1 MRDVA
6 VSPAPAAR
14 KRSDRRARFDFGR
27 NARFFNSRASSPPSI
42 ARRPDPAFPPV
53 SREPDCFPESAPG
66 SARHA
71 YRGLNTHLD
80 LGRLEGR
87 DGAGESGGNAG
98 HFCSCFFVL
107 KEGEVCRNGARDAPN
122 AHFIGAQL
130 IHGRVGR
137 RTTVSANR
145 RARKNPVEQ
154 IYWRPGFYSR
164 GSLTVVARWL
174 YGYPV
179 LNKRRIARFPKSQT
193 RLDPSAVTIGSA
205 NTGFVEIRSRLGDR
219 DRDLVWAFG
228 LSMGDF
234 TRQPGTRNC
243 PLHLPMPR
251 SSQKIFIPAV

>member
-14 KRSDRRARFDFGR
+14 KWSDRRARFDFGR

-42 ARRPDPAFPPV
+42 ARRPIPAFPPV

-122 AHFIGAQL
+122 APFIGAQL

-154 IYWRPGFYSR
+154 FYWCPGFYSAGVSPLPR
-164 GSLTVVARWL
+164 YGSMGIQSQKQT
-174 YGYPV
+174 PD
-179 LNKRRIARFPKSQT
+179 ARFPKS
-193 RLDPSAVTIGSA
+193 
-205 NTGFVEIRSRLGDR
+205 
-219 DRDLVWAFG
+219 
-228 LSMGDF
+228 
-234 TRQPGTRNC
+234 
-243 PLHLPMPR
+243 
-251 SSQKIFIPAV
+251 

>member
-14 KRSDRRARFDFGR
+14 KWSDRRARFDFGR

-42 ARRPDPAFPPV
+42 ARRPIPAFPPV
-53 SREPDCFPESAPG
+53 PREPDCFPESAPG

-122 AHFIGAQL
+122 APFIGAQL

-145 RARKNPVEQ
+145 RREKIQLSKSIGARDFIQRESHRCRDMAL
-154 IYWRPGFYSR
+154 WLS
-164 GSLTVVARWL
+164 SLK
-174 YGYPV
+174 
-179 LNKRRIARFPKSQT
+179 NKRRMPDFPNRSLT
-193 RLDPSAVTIGSA
+193 SIHRPLHWLSAS
-205 NTGFVEIRSRLGDR
+205 TGFVEIRSRLGDR
-219 DRDLVWAFG
+219 EEIWYGHLV
-228 LSMGDF
+228 
-234 TRQPGTRNC
+234 
-243 PLHLPMPR
+243 
-251 SSQKIFIPAV
+251 

>member
-14 KRSDRRARFDFGR
+14 KWSDRRARFDFGR
-27 NARFFNSRASSPPSI
+27 NARFFNPRASSQPAI
-42 ARRPDPAFPPV
+42 ARRPIPAFPPV

-122 AHFIGAQL
+122 APFIGAQL
-130 IHGRVGR
+130 MHGRVGR

-164 GSLTVVARWL
+164 GSLTVVAIWL

-179 LNKRRIARFPKSQT
+179 SKTNAGCPISQIADSPRPLRLALRVPVLWKYDPGWEIEQRFGMGIWS
-193 RLDPSAVTIGSA
+193 
-205 NTGFVEIRSRLGDR
+205 
-219 DRDLVWAFG
+219 
-228 LSMGDF
+228 SMGDF

>member
-14 KRSDRRARFDFGR
+14 KWSDRRARFDFGR

-42 ARRPDPAFPPV
+42 ARRPIPAFPPV

-122 AHFIGAQL
+122 APFIGAQL

-154 IYWRPGFYSR
+154 IYWRPGFYSEGVSPLSR
-164 GSLTVVARWL
+164 YGSMVIQSQKQT
-174 YGYPV
+174 PD
-179 LNKRRIARFPKSQT
+179 ARFPKSQSHF
-193 RLDPSAVTIGSA
+193 DPSAVTLALRVPVLWKYDPGW
-205 NTGFVEIRSRLGDR
+205 EIEKR
-219 DRDLVWAFG
+219 FG
-228 LSMGDF
+228 MGIWSSMGDF

>member
-1 MRDVA
+1 MVA
-6 VSPAPAAR
+6 G
-14 KRSDRRARFDFGR
+14 KRTDGRA
-27 NARFFNSRASSPPSI
+27 
-42 ARRPDPAFPPV
+42 
-53 SREPDCFPESAPG
+53 
-66 SARHA
+66 
-71 YRGLNTHLD
+71 NTHLD

-122 AHFIGAQL
+122 APFIGAQL

-179 LNKRRIARFPKSQT
+179 LNNAGSPDFPNRRLASIHRPL
-193 RLDPSAVTIGSA
+193 RLALRIPVLWKYDPGW
-205 NTGFVEIRSRLGDR
+205 EIETEIWYGH
-219 DRDLVWAFG
+219 LV
-228 LSMGDF
+228 
-234 TRQPGTRNC
+234 
-243 PLHLPMPR
+243 
-251 SSQKIFIPAV
+251 

>member
-14 KRSDRRARFDFGR
+14 KWSDRRARFDFGR

-42 ARRPDPAFPPV
+42 ARRPIPAFPPV

-66 SARHA
+66 TARHA

-122 AHFIGAQL
+122 APFIGAQL

-179 LNKRRIARFPKSQT
+179 LNNAGSPDFPNRRLASIHRPL
-193 RLDPSAVTIGSA
+193 RLALRIPVLWKYDPGW
-205 NTGFVEIRSRLGDR
+205 EIETEIWYGH
-219 DRDLVWAFG
+219 LV
-228 LSMGDF
+228 
-234 TRQPGTRNC
+234 
-243 PLHLPMPR
+243 
-251 SSQKIFIPAV
+251 

>member
-1 MRDVA
+1 MSRVDARRRGIPRTGSTETVRQACTIRLWAKRALFQLARVFPA
-6 VSPAPAAR
+6 V
-14 KRSDRRARFDFGR
+14 D
-27 NARFFNSRASSPPSI
+27 RASSHPRFS
-42 ARRPDPAFPPV
+42 PV

-164 GSLTVVARWL
+164 GSLTVVTRWL

-179 LNKRRIARFPKSQT
+179 LNNAGSPDFPNRRLASIHRPL
-193 RLDPSAVTIGSA
+193 RLALRIPVLWKYDPGW
-205 NTGFVEIRSRLGDR
+205 EIETEIWYGH
-219 DRDLVWAFG
+219 LV
-228 LSMGDF
+228 
-234 TRQPGTRNC
+234 
-243 PLHLPMPR
+243 
-251 SSQKIFIPAV
+251 

>member
-1 MRDVA
+1 M
-6 VSPAPAAR
+6 
-14 KRSDRRARFDFGR
+14 
-27 NARFFNSRASSPPSI
+27 
-42 ARRPDPAFPPV
+42 
-53 SREPDCFPESAPG
+53 
-66 SARHA
+66 
-71 YRGLNTHLD
+71 
-80 LGRLEGR
+80 
-87 DGAGESGGNAG
+87 
-98 HFCSCFFVL
+98 
-107 KEGEVCRNGARDAPN
+107 CRNGARDAPN
-122 AHFIGAQL
+122 APFIGAQL

>member
-14 KRSDRRARFDFGR
+14 KWSDRRARFDFGR

-42 ARRPDPAFPPV
+42 ARRPIPAFPPV

-122 AHFIGAQL
+122 APFIGAQL

-145 RARKNPVEQ
+145 RREKIQLSKSIGARDFIQRESHRCRDMAL
-154 IYWRPGFYSR
+154 WLS
-164 GSLTVVARWL
+164 SLK
-174 YGYPV
+174 
-179 LNKRRIARFPKSQT
+179 NKRRMPDFPNRSLTSIHRPLRLALRVPVLWKYDPGWEIEKRFGMGIWS
-193 RLDPSAVTIGSA
+193 
-205 NTGFVEIRSRLGDR
+205 
-219 DRDLVWAFG
+219 
-228 LSMGDF
+228 SMGDF

>member
-1 MRDVA
+1 MVA
-6 VSPAPAAR
+6 G
-14 KRSDRRARFDFGR
+14 KRADGRA
-27 NARFFNSRASSPPSI
+27 
-42 ARRPDPAFPPV
+42 
-53 SREPDCFPESAPG
+53 
-66 SARHA
+66 
-71 YRGLNTHLD
+71 YTHLD

-87 DGAGESGGNAG
+87 DGAGERGGNAG

-164 GSLTVVARWL
+164 GSLTVVAIWL

-179 LNKRRIARFPKSQT
+179 SKTNAGCPISQIADS
-193 RLDPSAVTIGSA
+193 
-205 NTGFVEIRSRLGDR
+205 
-219 DRDLVWAFG
+219 
-228 LSMGDF
+228 
-234 TRQPGTRNC
+234 
-243 PLHLPMPR
+243 PR
-251 SSQKIFIPAV
+251 SIGRYDWLCEYRFCGNTIQVGR